1 MLGKLQIDQQ
11 QHSLFGNNLIEI
23 LNLKHPLIKL
33 ADQLPWSRLEND
45 LAHLYARRGAP
56 SHPLRKM
63 LGLLLLQNIFK
74 LSDERIVEVWQENP
88 YYQYFTGEASLAW
101 HQPCAASDLVH
112 FRKRIGEKGAQ
123 MLLKSTLGLH
133 ESTIKKAKEV
143 LVDTTVQE
151 KNITHPTDAKLY
163 KKVIDKCVAL
173 SKDLKIRLRQS
184 YLQVSRK
191 LMYVQRYINHPQ
203 QFKVARKAIKK
214 LKTLAGRQVRDLTR
228 HLTDLGKTAIYQ
240 PLLDTM
246 TAILAQTKD
255 SKNKIYSLHEPLVS
269 CIAKGKQG
277 KRYEF
282 GSKVSISSLPGSQLI
297 VGISNYQGNPHDSQ
311 TIVSSLSLV
320 EDLTGKRFDRVIV
333 DRGYRGVEKKLKETV
348 ILPGRK
354 GLSKQSYA
362 YKIHMQRCRK
372 RSAIE
377 ALISHVKNH
386 HKLGRNYL
394 KGQIGDVFNSLL
406 VAVGHN
412 LQLSLI
418 K

>member
-1 MLGKLQIDQQ
+1 MLGKLPLDQK
-11 QHSLFGNNLIEI
+11 QHSLFGNNLIQI

-33 ADQLPWSRLEND
+33 ANQVPWSKLETD

-63 LGLLLLQNIFK
+63 VGLLFLQHIFK

-123 MLLKSTLGLH
+123 MLLKTTLGLH
-133 ESTIKKAKEV
+133 ESTIKKTKEV

-163 KKVIDKCVAL
+163 KKVIDKCVAI
-173 SKDLKIRLRQS
+173 SKDLKIKLRQS

-191 LMYVQRYINHPQ
+191 LMYVQRYINHPK

-214 LKTLAGRQVRDLTR
+214 LKTIAGRQVRDLVR
-228 HLTDLGKTAIYQ
+228 NLGNLGKEAVYKPI
-240 PLLDTM
+240 LDTM

-255 SKNKIYSLHEPLVS
+255 SKNKIYSLHEPSVS

-282 GSKVSISSLPGSQLI
+282 GSKVSISSLPGSQVI

-311 TIVSSLSLV
+311 TIVTSLALV

-354 GLSKQSYA
+354 GLSKKSYA
-362 YKIHMQRCRK
+362 YKIHLQRCRK

-418 K
+418 N